1 MAERRMLAKSIIE
14 SDAFSD
20 MPVEAQMLYV
30 RLNLAADDDG
40 FVSNPRSIMRGCGAS
55 NDSMLLLINK
65 KFILAFEKGDNF
77 VYLIKHWRIHNFIR
91 KDRHTASTFRE
102 LLRGVYYDENKAYST
117 SPGDGKIPVL
127 ADGELGDG
135 QPSGNQLTTAGQPS
149 DNQTATEPS
158 RRGVQSVDAGKD
170 SIGKYRDSIEL
181 GEDRI
186 EEGGIRGEPN
196 PPETPA
202 AQQEILPELDNKRER
217 IIFWKNRI
225 DFMISQNFDAGCMYD
240 LAKREG
246 ITKADIDNFK
256 EDEP

>member
-40 FVSNPRSIMRGCGAS
+40 FVSNPRSIMRSCGAS

-117 SPGDGKIPVL
+117 SPGDGKTPVL
-127 ADGELGDG
+127 TDGDFEAG
-135 QPSGNQLTTAGQPS
+135 QPSVNQLSTAGQPG
-149 DNQTATEPS
+149 DNQTGNQVTTKRQS
-158 RRGVQSVDAGKD
+158 GGVQAVDPGKD
-170 SIGKYRDSIEL
+170 RLVKDRVSIET
-181 GEDRI
+181 GEERI
-186 EEGGIRGEPN
+186 EEGECEGKQP
-196 PPETPA
+196 PA
-202 AQQEILPELDNKRER
+202 AASLSDPEKKRER
-217 IIFWKNRI
+217 IIHWKKRI
-225 DFMISQNFDAGCMYD
+225 KFMKDAGFDSDCMYT
-240 LAKREG
+240 LAAGEG
-246 ITKADIDNFK
+246 ITKEEIDNFK
-256 EDEP
+256 EDLS

>member
-40 FVSNPRSIMRGCGAS
+40 FVSNPRSIMRSCGAS

-65 KFILAFEKGDNF
+65 KFILSFEKGDNF

-117 SPGDGKIPVL
+117 SPGDGKTPVL
-127 ADGELGDG
+127 AEGDFEAG
-135 QPSGNQLTTAGQPS
+135 QPSVNQLSTAGQPS
-149 DNQTATEPS
+149 DNQTDNQVTTK
-158 RRGVQSVDAGKD
+158 RQLGGVQAVDPGKD
-170 SIGKYRDSIEL
+170 RLVKDRVSIET
-181 GEDRI
+181 GEERI
-186 EEGGIRGEPN
+186 EEGECEGKQP
-196 PPETPA
+196 PA
-202 AQQEILPELDNKRER
+202 AASLSDPEKRRER
-217 IIFWKNRI
+217 IIHWKKRI
-225 DFMISQNFDAGCMYD
+225 KFMKDAGFDSDCMYT
-240 LAKREG
+240 LAAGEG
-246 ITKADIDNFK
+246 ITKEEIDNFK
-256 EDEP
+256 EDLS